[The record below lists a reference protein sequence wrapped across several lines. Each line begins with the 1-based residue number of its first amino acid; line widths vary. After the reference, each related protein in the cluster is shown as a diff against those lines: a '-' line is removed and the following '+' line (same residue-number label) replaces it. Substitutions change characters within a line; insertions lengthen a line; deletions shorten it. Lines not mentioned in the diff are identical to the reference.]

1 MGAFEKLQGYSASTR
16 KATAPDQS
24 ALVSDMFDVTTPQ
37 GYFLNRVHQE
47 GYKIVETVYTNSDG
61 VVLTEAEFNK
71 LSSAEKSRITKTLRK
86 TELANMITSPSDT
99 LTVSCA
105 GSGKALVNG
114 TGVATIDGFTPI
126 EELDVGSQVYGVDG
140 ELYSVVGVFPQG
152 VRDDIYTVE
161 FDDGSV
167 IKCTG
172 DHLWT
177 VEDESAI
184 CVTKDTKSL
193 RDDLNGGI
201 KYSIRSCK
209 AVYGD
214 AFAPLTLP
222 PYIVGVLTSRS
233 VKMTDN
239 GEISFTDLNDKIVK
253 YVKDTLAEVGIEL
266 HRKHL
271 GLNGVDFYYFV
282 RSNGNFR
289 YSEVTPEDLL
299 RDIVFAGRIPDE
311 YLISSIEDRLKLL
324 SGVIDSSSDTVNHCY
339 FTQLKSRGIL
349 LSVRQLVESLGLIC
363 RDTSI
368 DGHKTFIS
376 VTYPLHCLRIY
387 PSAEFVHLHNLRDDM
402 ISFAAQQRL
411 KRGIVSIKRVDE
423 EVECTCIQIDS
434 ADHLYLTEHYIPTHN
449 TTALIF
455 KIMHDIITGEAT
467 KLVSIPNGQQVRVI
481 DSVFVGTFL
490 RSGADELR
498 TRLDAWQRK
507 MGYMPTADKVNF
519 GTLHAEFKRALNELG
534 VATPL
539 AKESDLKKFVRQAA
553 DGLGITKD
561 GRPLNNEDY
570 MVISSII
577 AYYRNRLDSLRY
589 DHPSCDEYDIT
600 PTVMDNLVNSYNM
613 YKQMEG
619 LMDFEDLQDLLYKY
633 LYVTPNPS
641 VQNFIA
647 NRYSYIYLDE
657 FQDTSQIQYAILKFY
672 ARGRLSINKNAQR
685 PQEDIGLYTGTPSRG
700 KIIAIGDED
709 QCIYGWRGSDID
721 IICNEFKNDFS
732 PAISQLSVN
741 YRCPESILTPAA
753 SSIGANK
760 MRVPKI
766 LKASRTGGE
775 FRAYEFTNI
784 KGMLKQLLD
793 DISKDYQ
800 EGKSVAILCRT
811 NFDGMIPAFLLEMER
826 KYDFSI
832 SSSLMTLSSPL
843 PKKIVDVASLFTE
856 RSSNAV
862 RSALKL
868 FVSRYAQ
875 RQVDELIQTL
885 RNDETKGIKNSIW
898 TLDERDI
905 QHSCPELY
913 DFVVMVKQLMVDSTG
928 RRTQKQEVEALKG
941 VYCWLISDVFT
952 QDTPYEESARAYIE
966 TLLYLLSSKNFAS
979 VSDFVDAVNT
989 YNDRLLGRVRKKG
1002 VKIEI
1007 VTVHEFKG
1015 KERDSIVVWND
1026 SEGVFPSI
1034 KTDLTNQRQLEEER
1048 RVHYIAC
1055 TRARHR
1061 CRLYAIKDKVGMF
1074 AKEMGVTFVNP
1085 IPIQGVLQTVNNI
1098 TDAISKK
1105 ENEIKEALQGVTFND
1120 KIPD

>member
-1 MGAFEKLQGYSASTR
+1 MGAFEKLQGYSASSR
-16 KATAPDQS
+16 KGTAPIQS
-24 ALVSDMFDVTTPQ
+24 ESVSDMFDETTPQ
-37 GYFLNRVHQE
+37 GYFLNRIHQE
-47 GYKIVETVYTNSDG
+47 GYKIVETVYTKPDG
-61 VVLTEAEFNK
+61 TVLTKGEFSK
-71 LSSAEKSRITKTLRK
+71 LSSVEKSRITKTLRK

-114 TGVATIDGFTPI
+114 TGVATFEGFTPI
-126 EELDVGSQVYGVDG
+126 EELDVGSSVYGADG
-140 ELYSVVGVFPQG
+140 QLHQVVGVFPQG
-152 VRDDIYTVE
+152 VRDDIYEVI
-161 FDDGSV
+161 FSDDSV

-177 VEDESAI
+177 VENEAGLSI
-184 CVTKDTKSL
+184 TKDTKSMCASML
-193 RDDLNGGI
+193 EGT
-201 KYSIRSCK
+201 KYSVRSCNPVK
-209 AVYGD
+209 GD
-214 AFAPLTLP
+214 SYSVLPLP
-222 PYIVGVLTSRS
+222 PYVVGVLVSRF
-233 VKMTDN
+233 VKMNDK
-239 GEISFTDLNDKIVK
+239 GEISFTSLDDTIVK
-253 YVKDTLAEVGIEL
+253 YVKSALKGVGIGL
-266 HRKHL
+266 CRGHL
-271 GLNGVDFYYFV
+271 NSNGDDFYYSV
-282 RSNGNFR
+282 HSNANYR
-289 YSEVTPEDLL
+289 YGDVKAVDLL
-299 RDIVFAGRIPDE
+299 RDLVYAGRIPDE
-311 YLISSIEDRLKLL
+311 YLMSSTEDRLNLL
-324 SGVIDSSSDTVNHCY
+324 SGIIDSSSCIENHCY
-339 FTQLKSRGIL
+339 FTQFKSRGIL
-349 LSVRQLVESLGLIC
+349 LSAQQLIESLGLVC

-368 DGHKTFIS
+368 EGSRTILS
-376 VTYPLHCLRIY
+376 VIHPLHCLRIY
-387 PSAEFVHLHNLRDDM
+387 PSAKFMHLYNLRDDI
-402 ISFAAQQRL
+402 ISFAAQQMTH
-411 KRGIVSIKRVDE
+411 RGIKSIRKLDE
-423 EVECTCIQIDS
+423 TAECTCIQIDS
-434 ADHLYLTEHYIPTHN
+434 EDHLYLTEHYIPTHN

-490 RSGADELR
+490 RSGAEELR

-507 MGYMPTADKVNF
+507 LGYVPTSDKVNF

-539 AKESDLKKFVRQAA
+539 AKESDLKKFVRQAS
-553 DGLGITKD
+553 DGLGINKD

-589 DHPSCDEYDIT
+589 DHPSCEDYGIT

-619 LMDFEDLQDLLYKY
+619 VMDFEDLQDLLYKF
-633 LYVTPNPS
+633 LYVTPNPA

-672 ARGRLSINKNAQR
+672 ARGRLSMNKKAEK
-685 PQEDIGLYTGTPSRG
+685 PQEDIGLYTGSPSRG

-721 IICNEFKNDFS
+721 IICNDFKKDFE
-732 PAISQLSVN
+732 PDISQLSIN
-741 YRCPESILTPAA
+741 YRCPENILAPA
-753 SSIGANK
+753 SNSIGMNK
-760 MRVPKI
+760 MRVPKL
-766 LKASRTGGE
+766 LKASRSGGD
-775 FRAYEFTNI
+775 FCAYEFTNVR
-784 KGMLKQLLD
+784 GMLKQLLD

-800 EGKSVAILCRT
+800 EGKSVAILCRS

-832 SSSLMTLSSPL
+832 SSNLMTLSSPL
-843 PKKIVDVASLFTE
+843 PRKIVDMASLFTE

-868 FVSRYAQ
+868 LVPRYSH
-875 RQVDELIQTL
+875 RRIDELVQTL
-885 RNDETKGIKNSIW
+885 KNDETKGIKNSIW

-905 QHSCPELY
+905 EHSCPEIL
-913 DFVVMVKQLMVDSTG
+913 DFVVMVKQLMVDSNG
-928 RRTQKQEVEALKG
+928 NRTKQQEVEALRG
-941 VYCWLISDVFT
+941 IYYWLITNVFT

-966 TLLYLLSSKNFAS
+966 TLLYLLSSKNFDS
-979 VSDFVDAVNT
+979 VSDFVDTVNT
-989 YNDRLLGRVRKKG
+989 YNERLNGRVRKKN

-1026 SEGVFPSI
+1026 SEGVFPSV
-1034 KTDLTNQRQLEEER
+1034 KTDLSNQRQLEEER

-1061 CRLYAIKDKVGMF
+1061 CRLYAVKDKIGMF

-1085 IPIQGVLQTVNNI
+1085 LPIRGVLSDGSNI
-1098 TDAISKK
+1098 SDAISKK
-1105 ENEIKEALQGVTFND
+1105 EVEIQEALKGASFND
-1120 KIPD
+1120 IIPE